1 MPEGLVPG
9 PEQGGGDLP
18 GPHHQDG
25 GGGRPCLQVTQAT
38 LPNNTLPTKVVRPE
52 KRGIDYS
59 GTNRTV
65 MNSHKITVRMKP
77 VSITSFV
84 ALQYL

>member
-1 MPEGLVPG
+1 LQVREAGGVPEGLLPG

-38 LPNNTLPTKVVRPE
+38 LPINTMPTKAFKRRARPE
-52 KRGIDYS
+52 KRGI
-59 GTNRTV
+59 
-65 MNSHKITVRMKP
+65 H
-77 VSITSFV
+77 
-84 ALQYL
+84 